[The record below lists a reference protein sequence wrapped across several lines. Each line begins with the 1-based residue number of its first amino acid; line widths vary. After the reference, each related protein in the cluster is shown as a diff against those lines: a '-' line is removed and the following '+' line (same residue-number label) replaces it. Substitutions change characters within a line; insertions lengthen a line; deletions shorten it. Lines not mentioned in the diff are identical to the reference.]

1 MSSPQSP
8 DSSVGARV
16 RAARVGRM
24 WTQERLA
31 EKSGVGRVTIA
42 RIEAGTTVPRMRSVR
57 ALAEALEVEPDSLVP
72 NPHEVW

>member
-1 MSSPQSP
+1 MSSQLSP
-8 DSSVGARV
+8 NNSVGARV
-16 RAARVGRM
+16 RAARVSRM

-57 ALAEALEVEPDSLVP
+57 ALAAALEVEPESLVP
-72 NPHEVW
+72 DPHEVW